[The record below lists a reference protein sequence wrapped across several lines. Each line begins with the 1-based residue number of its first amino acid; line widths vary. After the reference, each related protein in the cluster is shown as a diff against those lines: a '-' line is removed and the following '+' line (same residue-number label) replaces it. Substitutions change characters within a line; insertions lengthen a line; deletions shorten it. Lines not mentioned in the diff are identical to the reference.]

1 MKINF
6 DIHSLDNSIEKFV
19 LKKLNIKPP
28 DSYNKISSELQP
40 EAHSG
45 WTF

>member
-1 MKINF
+1 MSYCSFQAGINN
-6 DIHSLDNSIEKFV
+6 DLWWPMLYESIT
-19 LKKLNIKPP
+19 
-28 DSYNKISSELQP
+28 DYNKISSELQP